1 MFEILEPV
9 STHPFHLAH
18 LIIIYFC
25 FNSVGSSPH
34 ILIPPVT
41 NSLASHYLVPVLLW
55 WAPDFSPC
63 WPQSPLAPT
72 RPSHIIV
79 IKLFLTLQCSA
90 PPLGESMSLQR
101 SFWDPY
107 PRLWAFQGDP
117 YLPGLLKLQSKF
129 SHSLSNPSRLSHLC
143 AQAHVWLFNM
153 SLTSLDLE
161 CSPPICHSQAHHLS
175 SNSSPW
181 NP

>member
-1 MFEILEPV
+1 M
-9 STHPFHLAH
+9 
-18 LIIIYFC
+18 
-25 FNSVGSSPH
+25 
-34 ILIPPVT
+34 
-41 NSLASHYLVPVLLW
+41 PVLLW

-63 WPQSPLAPT
+63 WPWSPLAPT
-72 RPSHIIV
+72 CPSHIIV

-143 AQAHVWLFNM
+143 TQAHVWLFNYVPDI
-153 SLTSLDLE
+153 SGPGTFSSYLSQS
-161 CSPPICHSQAHHLS
+161 SPPFELQFKSLKSIDCFLWIALRAFTTHDDFFFFLFCAFSLSCFLILCHAD
-175 SNSSPW
+175 
-181 NP
+181 